1 MRQFADGIYIEEA
14 VVRFYGVQLQ
24 TRMAVVLL
32 PLGRLLLYS
41 PIWLTPA
48 LRSELERLGQVAY
61 ILSPNKIHNQALRGY
76 AEAFP
81 KAEIHAP
88 PGLAERCPDLR
99 IGRTLEDEAPPEWRD
114 TLDQALTAGNV
125 FFSEAILLHRAS
137 RTLLVGDLVEYVD
150 GSTLSGFGRAAARL
164 FGVGSEPVGSPEF
177 RLYTHDPDLAARA
190 FARIEAW
197 DFDKIF
203 LCHGR
208 LITEDAKR
216 VLKRVTDGIQQA
228 SQQRTRASRWL
239 LRRMASLQ

>member
-1 MRQFADGIYIEEA
+1 MQRFADGVYIEQAE
-14 VVRFYGVQLQ
+14 VRFYGVRLQ

-32 PLGRLLLYS
+32 PQGRLLLYS
-41 PIWLTPA
+41 PTWLTPA

-61 ILSPNKIHNQALRGY
+61 ILSPNKIHNQTLRGY
-76 AEAFP
+76 SEAFP

-99 IGRTLEDEAPPEWRD
+99 VQRTLEDQAPPEWSD
-114 TLDQALTAGNV
+114 TLDQALTGGNV
-125 FFSEAILLHRAS
+125 FFSEAVLLHPAS
-137 RTLLVGDLVEYVD
+137 RTLLVGDLVEYID

-177 RLYTHDPDLAARA
+177 RLYTHDPDLAARS
-190 FARIEAW
+190 FARIVAW

-208 LITEDAKR
+208 LITEDAKQ
-216 VLKRVTDGIQQA
+216 VLKRVTEGIQRA
-228 SQQRTRASRWL
+228 ARQRTTASRWL